1 MAIQLK
7 EVEHGRKAYAGEAA
21 LLISLVTQ
29 TAFGAGG
36 ETTIPHA
43 AKPVD
48 YKKAVALIAAEKYQ
62 EAIPSLHSAEKLAR
76 NDADIQNLLGFVHRK
91 IGKLDSAGIYYQRA
105 LEIDPKHKGALEYQ
119 GELFLMR
126 GERDAAQANLAKLDK
141 ICWLGCSEYDVLE
154 KAIAESQ

>member
-1 MAIQLK
+1 MVAKHMPAIL
-7 EVEHGRKAYAGEAA
+7 AA

-36 ETTIPHA
+36 ETNYSSAPQ
-43 AKPVD
+43 KPVD

>member
-1 MAIQLK
+1 MVAKHMPAIL
-7 EVEHGRKAYAGEAA
+7 AA
-21 LLISLVTQ
+21 LLISLGTQ

-36 ETTIPHA
+36 ETNYSSA
-43 AKPVD
+43 QQKPVG

-126 GERDAAQANLAKLDK
+126 GERDAAHANLAKLDK